1 MAVGGRYADPRE
13 IGDKSH
19 ARRAHR
25 ERGASKGGHPFVRV
39 SVQPCFTGID
49 AGEGKEEDDELDELS
64 KLEKTLSKD
73 DNE

>member
-1 MAVGGRYADPRE
+1 MPDTHNTHPKE
-13 IGDKSH
+13 H
-19 ARRAHR
+19 
-25 ERGASKGGHPFVRV
+25 SKGGHPFVRV